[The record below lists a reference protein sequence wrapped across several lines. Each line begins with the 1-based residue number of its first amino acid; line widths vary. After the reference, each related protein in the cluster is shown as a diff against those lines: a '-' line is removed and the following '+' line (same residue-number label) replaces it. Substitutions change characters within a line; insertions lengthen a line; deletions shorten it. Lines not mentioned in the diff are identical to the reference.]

1 MRTLASLLPVFISLL
16 LPLSNAFAQ
25 TDQEPPTASIV
36 FEDFSPIRNSWQPV
50 SGTWAATNATYGGSA
65 NGISVITEYRGLH
78 PAAPPEPELRFS
90 EFFVRTRMRNQGLDD
105 NDLVALVYGYQD
117 SQNYYE
123 LVVSAVGSVR
133 LRTVMSG
140 VAVDE
145 ASAVQRPIPR
155 NTWFEV
161 EVRWKNGVTTAKVNG
176 VPLFTNISQ
185 PEFTTGKVGFVTH
198 GAVGRF
204 DSMFVGVPIGDQG
217 FLETFA
223 EPPFV
228 TFTPQSG
235 QWSVVNKTYRNN
247 AVQQTSVTL
256 APINTGINVP
266 NGDTF
271 QYTFRARMLNPYGAS
286 GNLIGIVFNYQ
297 GTQYT
302 EVVFSPLGVARLNL
316 VENGRVAQ
324 TLATANYGGRRNVP
338 FEVTLENEPNTTSV
352 IVDGKRIFDK
362 IGGANPSL
370 YPEGGVGLITH
381 WSPGR
386 FDNVVFD
393 HGIFFAPCSP
403 LTFSEPLS
411 PNYIVRGDWDV
422 TGGTLNN
429 TSAGAN
435 DIIDVQC
442 FGNSRGDD
450 VGTNAVYSARLLN
463 QYGASGNLVGLLYN
477 YNGPTNYYEVVFS
490 PTGIMRLNKVF
501 QGVRSTMRTA
511 THTVPR
517 NTWFNVQVIRS
528 GILTT
533 VKVNGV
539 TLVNGENQGELRGG
553 SIGVITHWAK
563 ARFDNLTL
571 VENFAGP
578 PSEL

>member
-1 MRTLASLLPVFISLL
+1 MRILASLLPVLVSLL
-16 LPLSNAFAQ
+16 LPLSSAFAQ

-36 FEDFSPIRNSWQPV
+36 FEDFSPIQNNWQSV
-50 SGTWAATNATYGGSA
+50 SGTWTATNATYGGSA

-78 PAAPPEPELRFS
+78 PAAPPSPELQFP
-90 EFFVRTRMRNQGLDD
+90 EFFVRARMRNQGIED
-105 NDLVALVYGYQD
+105 NELVGLVYGYQD

-123 LVVSAVGSVR
+123 LVVSALGTVR
-133 LRTVMSG
+133 MRTVMSG

-145 ASAVQRPIPR
+145 EPAGQQSISR

-161 EVRWKNGVTTAKVNG
+161 EVRWNQGVTTAKVNG
-176 VPLFTNISQ
+176 IPIFTNISQ
-185 PEFTTGKVGFVTH
+185 PEFTTGKVGFATH

-204 DSMFVGVPIGDQG
+204 DTLFVGVPIGDQG

-223 EPPFV
+223 DPPFV

-235 QWSVVNKTYRNN
+235 QWSVVNNTYRNS

-256 APINTGINVP
+256 APINTGVNVGS
-266 NGDTF
+266 GDTI
-271 QYTFRARMLNPYGAS
+271 QYTFRARMLNPFGAS

-297 GTQYT
+297 GSQYT

-324 TLATANYGGRRNVP
+324 TLATANYAGRPNVP

-386 FDNVVFD
+386 FDNVAFD
-393 HGIFFAPCSP
+393 HGTFAPCSI
-403 LTFSEPLS
+403 TFDQPPS
-411 PNYIVRGDWDV
+411 PNWIERGTWDG

-429 TSAGAN
+429 TSAGPN
-435 DIIDVQC
+435 DIVNVLC

-528 GILTT
+528 GIRTT

-539 TLVNGENQGELRGG
+539 TLVNGQNQGELRGG

-571 VENFAGP
+571 AEHFAGP